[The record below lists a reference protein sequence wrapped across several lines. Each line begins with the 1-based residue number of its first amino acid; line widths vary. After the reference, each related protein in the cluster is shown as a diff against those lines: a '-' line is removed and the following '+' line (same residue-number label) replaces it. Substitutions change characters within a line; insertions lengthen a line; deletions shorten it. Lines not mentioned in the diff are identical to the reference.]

1 MAQVRIPG
9 VPGGAGD
16 IRGPLGPAGLPW
28 GYNSNP
34 LLGTDQLSTQALL
47 ENFYGPS
54 VMDAMRTE
62 LTQSTL
68 MFLLTEMG
76 SQTNLRM
83 PLLTTVM
90 FATAEATFQ
99 AFSDLVTMTRLPFG
113 VRSITFESIKILVRG
128 LVPTSDLVGGPVQPV
143 TSERFTYE
151 TRKYAAAYTYHN
163 TVLKDSYGQGPAIIK
178 AMYATQVDAI
188 RLCWAGIVIMTM
200 LSGAA
205 RPNTM
210 NNDQIRRSWRSVLE
224 FYSTTAGIG
233 RRDATGLSE
242 LRKIVNTEAKNRGV
256 ESFEHAYISSS
267 FLDQAAHV
275 LAKGPNLVTGDIGSG
290 IPADDVVPA
299 ILGSLWGK
307 KVHVVPDMPNGEFFL
322 DSFLR
327 VISWLEIGRVPIRFI
342 MRSVL
347 RLLLNNPALNYADMA
362 GNMGLG
368 GGEAAALRGLI
379 LDNFRVS
386 VVDRSSGT
394 RIFFTFRQLL
404 QNETFDATEAGA
416 PALNEETNVVARD
429 VVLVAP
435 NMSQGSSVVFA
446 NTGVLQLATTSL
458 LRDAGFDPESKIV
471 VDEIAIYAAASLI
484 NNKSILVVP
493 PPLPFERVMGGRAS
507 FITNDDMNNVG
518 WDFAFLPAQSG
529 FLVIGVPI
537 ADEQLSLDAGMVPL
551 SGRIAGNMN
560 PDGRPMFFY
569 GDNATATNIVN
580 QFPRLFEYEDETA
593 MSFMETR
600 FPAFGCA
607 SDMIIR
613 SNAINLAIA
622 QGLFGAGALANTVA
636 TQFTTPVDHMVQK
649 CTSPV
654 GEKVYE
660 GCDQHWHGRGEPYQR
675 PTTGPALVGARQ
687 PIQPMVL

>member
-1 MAQVRIPG
+1 MG
-9 VPGGAGD
+9 
-16 IRGPLGPAGLPW
+16 LSGLPW

-54 VMDAMRTE
+54 VMDAMRSD

-113 VRSITFESIKILVRG
+113 VRSITFESIKILTRA

-163 TVLKDSYGQGPAIIK
+163 TVLKDTYGQGPAIIK

-188 RLCWAGIVIMTM
+188 RLCWAGIVIVTM

-210 NNDQIRRSWRSVLE
+210 NNDQVRRSWRSVLE

-233 RRDATGLSE
+233 RRDASGLSE

-256 ESFEHAYISSS
+256 EVYSHAYISSS
-267 FLDQAAHV
+267 LLDQASHV
-275 LAKGPNLVTGDIGSG
+275 LAKGPNMITGDIGSG
-290 IPADDVVPA
+290 IPSEDAIPA
-299 ILGSLWGK
+299 ILSSLWGK
-307 KVHVVPDMPNGEFFL
+307 KVHVVPDMPNGELFL
-322 DSFLR
+322 DPFLR
-327 VISWLEIGRVPIRFI
+327 VICWLEIGRVPIRFI

-347 RLLLNNPALNYADMA
+347 RLLLDDPALTYAQMA
-362 GNMGLG
+362 GNMGVTQDQ
-368 GGEAAALRGLI
+368 ANALRGLI

-386 VVDRSSGT
+386 IVDRASGN

-404 QNETFDATEAGA
+404 QNETFNAVNDGE
-416 PALNEETNVVARD
+416 PAIVQGTNIVNRD
-429 VVLVAP
+429 VVLVGP
-435 NMSQGSSVVFA
+435 NEMQGSSVVFA

-484 NNKSILVVP
+484 NDKSILVVP
-493 PPLPFERVMGGRAS
+493 PPLPFERMMGGRAS
-507 FITNDDMNNVG
+507 FITTDDMNNVG
-518 WDFAFLPAQSG
+518 WDLAFLPSQVG
-529 FLVIGVPI
+529 VFVIGVEI
-537 ADEQLSLDAGMVPL
+537 ADEQLALDASMVPL
-551 SGRIAGNMN
+551 SGRLAGNMN
-560 PDGRPMFFY
+560 PDGRPLFLF
-569 GDNATATNIVN
+569 GDNASANAIVAR
-580 QFPRLFEYEDETA
+580 FPQLFQYEDETA
-593 MSFMETR
+593 MSFIETR

-607 SDMIIR
+607 SDLIVR
-613 SNAINLAIA
+613 STAVPIA
-622 QGLFGAGALANTVA
+622 TAEALLGAGALANAVA
-636 TQFTTPVDHMVQK
+636 AQFSAVTDHMVQK

-654 GEKVYE
+654 GDKVYE
-660 GCDQHWHGRGEPYQR
+660 GCDQHFLGRGEPYQR
-675 PTTGPALVGARQ
+675 PTSGPAIVGARQ
-687 PIQPMVL
+687 PIQPMIM